1 MSRLDSCLDLLLGE
15 AHLTE
20 GEEKLPN
27 SLQNEGTLEEEK
39 RTMNIL
45 LLVSNEVALL
55 CF

>member
-1 MSRLDSCLDLLLGE
+1 MSRLDSCLDLLLAE

-27 SLQNEGTLEEEK
+27 SLQSEGKLEEEEK

-45 LLVSNEVALL
+45 LLVSN
-55 CF
+55 